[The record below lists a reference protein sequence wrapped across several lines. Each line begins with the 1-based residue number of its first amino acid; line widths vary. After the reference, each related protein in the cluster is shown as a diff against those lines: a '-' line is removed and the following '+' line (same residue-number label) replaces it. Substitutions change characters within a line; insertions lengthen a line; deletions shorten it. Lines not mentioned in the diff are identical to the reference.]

1 MKKRTTLFAA
11 LMAGAGLAATLF
23 LLSRTKASPH
33 AGARETRSAH
43 SEPVGVDLVAGP
55 GRVEPL
61 SEDIKVG
68 SEISGKLKSV
78 LVEEGDHVRRGQVLA
93 ILQNADYQAQV
104 ASAEADLAKKQADLR
119 KIINGARAQERR
131 EALASVH
138 EAQAIMEN
146 ARAEMERRQRL
157 YRDGAVSRE
166 ETDRYERE
174 YKVAKARH
182 DEAAQHY
189 ALLDDPA
196 REEDRARGEADVAL
210 AKAQLDEARAR
221 CQKTFISSP
230 IDGVVLRKH
239 HWPGESVTN
248 SSTSSD
254 PVVTLG
260 NQRVLRVRVDIDEND
275 VAKVRLGDRAYV
287 TAAAFGNRKFSGH
300 VVRIGQ
306 EMGPKNIRTDEPTER
321 VDKKILET
329 LVQLNDGHELPIGLR
344 VDSFILVSQPSPDSA
359 PRPATR

>member
-1 MKKRTTLFAA
+1 MKKRTATIAA
-11 LMAGAGLAATLF
+11 LMAGVGLAATVF
-23 LLSRTKASPH
+23 LMSRSKASPP
-33 AGARETRSAH
+33 ADVSAPRSEH

-93 ILQNADYQAQV
+93 ILQNDDYRAQV
-104 ASAEADLAKKQADLR
+104 ASAEAGLAEKEAALR
-119 KIINGARAQERR
+119 KTVNGARSEERR
-131 EALASVH
+131 EALAAVN

-157 YRDGAVSRE
+157 YRDGVVSRE
-166 ETDRYERE
+166 EVDRYERE
-174 YKVAKARH
+174 FKVAEARH
-182 DEAAQHY
+182 HQAAQHY

-196 REEDRARGEADVAL
+196 REEDCARGEADVAL
-210 AKAQLDEARAR
+210 ARAQLDEARAR
-221 CQKTFISSP
+221 YEKTFVRSP

-239 HWPGESVTN
+239 HRPGESVTN
-248 SSTSSD
+248 SSTSAD

-260 NQRVLRVRVDIDEND
+260 DERVLRVRVDVDEND

-287 TAAAFGNRKFSGH
+287 TADAYPGRKFWGKL
-300 VVRIGQ
+300 VRIGQ
-306 EMGPKNIRTDEPTER
+306 EMGPKNLRTDEPTER

-329 LVQLNDGHELPIGLR
+329 LIQLDSGHELPVGLR
-344 VDSFILVSQPSPDSA
+344 VDSFILVSQSSEASPSPGGH
-359 PRPATR
+359 

>member
-1 MKKRTTLFAA
+1 MRNRTSLFAA
-11 LMAGAGLAATLF
+11 LMVGAGLAAALF
-23 LLSRTKASPH
+23 LIGRTKASP
-33 AGARETRSAH
+33 REGSRASRREH
-43 SEPVGVDLVAGP
+43 SELIGGNLVVGP

-78 LVEEGDHVRRGQVLA
+78 LVEEGDRVRRGQVLA

-104 ASAEADLAKKQADLR
+104 ASAEADLARRGAELR
-119 KIINGARAQERR
+119 KIVNGARTEERR
-131 EALASVH
+131 EALAVVN
-138 EAQAIMEN
+138 EAQAVMDN

-157 YRDGAVSRE
+157 YRSGAVSRE
-166 ETDRYERE
+166 EADRYERE
-174 YKVAKARH
+174 FKVAKARH

-196 REEDRARGEADVAL
+196 REEDRARGDADVAL

-221 CQKTFISSP
+221 YQKTLVRSP

-239 HWPGESVTN
+239 HRAGESVTN
-248 SSTSSD
+248 SSNSAD
-254 PVVTLG
+254 PIVTLG
-260 NQRVLRVRVDIDEND
+260 NVRALRVRVDVDEND
-275 VAKVRLGDRAYV
+275 VAKVRLGDRAYT
-287 TAAAFGNRKFSGH
+287 TADAFGNREFPGH

-306 EMGPKNIRTDEPTER
+306 EMGPKNVRTDEPTER

-329 LVQLNDGHELPIGLR
+329 LIELDDGHELPIGMR
-344 VDSFILVSQPSPDSA
+344 VNSFILVSPPSADSVRA
-359 PRPATR
+359 GGR